1 MLRRRLKPCD
11 KAENAMF
18 VESVLY
24 TMNSEEQR
32 KRLQIKKGQVPV
44 DINHELQEHSA
55 IQGSKLRIPSVK

>member
-1 MLRRRLKPCD
+1 
-11 KAENAMF
+11 MF

-32 KRLQIKKGQVPV
+32 KRLQINKGQVPV
-44 DINHELQEHSA
+44 DINHELQERSA

>member
-32 KRLQIKKGQVPV
+32 KRLQINKGQVPV
-44 DINHELQEHSA
+44 DINHELQERSA
-55 IQGSKLRIPSVK
+55 I